1 MKLKIIG
8 TILLKNIFLIF
19 FLISSMALA
28 KLDNLADVQFAD
40 ELFNKVEN
48 DKSRGLTQTEAQLSI
63 KSLQPKIKELDNL
76 VLNKQVIIN
85 CMDRERRYFKYY
97 DTFYTS
103 IPYTFLFQEIARMLF
118 KRKVGSLGELGK
130 KSFQF
135 IRFNFQDP
143 AYNIHASAKEF
154 LINEIQLYGI
164 VDDNQIRLKTILV
177 STNLSLF
184 GNAGLTGE
192 STWYFFNNP
201 QPWGEV
207 NRQWL
212 ETMILSYDYSTAFV
226 DELIAVNEYLKNE
239 KGELGSVLFQIFV
252 PKKLVNK
259 IGYVSWR
266 IGIPYDEAYVID
278 AFALV
283 GFKKPDINHYTY
295 VELKE
300 AAAAF
305 SEKWKQKDAA
315 ALKIGNDLLK
325 KVQGDV
331 FNLALFLDKYMK
343 TPEQVPNLNTH
354 QARLLITNEG
364 LLNPLSGI
372 KIFREYPS
380 VTPEKLK
387 IVKTKLKEIV
397 TKMDEEKIKRKGPNS
412 VIRKRKLADT
422 QKDLDTIKGRL
433 DDAQKRLNELKTKL
447 DSTKP
452 IK

>member
-1 MKLKIIG
+1 MKLTIKH
-8 TILLKNIFLIF
+8 TSLLNNILLIFSLALS
-19 FLISSMALA
+19 LISVKVETMTNA
-28 KLDNLADVQFAD
+28 QFAE
-40 ELFNKVEN
+40 ELFRKVES
-48 DKSRGLTQTEAQLSI
+48 DRSQGLTQTEAQLSI
-63 KSLQPKIKELDNL
+63 KSLQPKIKESDNL

-85 CMDRERRYFKYY
+85 CLNRERLYFKDF

-135 IRFNFQDP
+135 IRFNFQDS

-154 LINEIQLYGI
+154 LINEIQVYGI

-226 DELIAVNEYLKNE
+226 DELIAVNNYLKNE

-259 IGYVSWR
+259 IGYISWR
-266 IGIPYDEAYVID
+266 IGIPYDEAYIRD

-283 GFKKPDINHYTY
+283 GFKKPDINHYNY
-295 VELKE
+295 AELKE

-305 SEKWKQKDAA
+305 SEKWKQKDVA

-325 KVQGDV
+325 KVQSDV

-343 TPEQVPNLNTH
+343 MPEQVQNLNTH

-422 QKDLDTIKGRL
+422 QKDLDTIKRRL
-433 DDAQKRLNELKTKL
+433 NDAEKRLNELKMKL
-447 DSTKP
+447 NVPAK
-452 IK
+452 